1 MPAQRP
7 ALHEP
12 GPAPLREADVDD
24 IEVLRDD
31 GLGEDGPRLADDL
44 RPEVAVR
51 KVGEGQQAH
60 SGCERQLG
68 RARRG
73 GVQRLLG
80 ALPLLDRERRFV
92 DEDVRVLRRLE
103 HRAGCPCVPGEDD
116 LPPGPGRTEHLF
128 GFHRSPVG
136 KLDRLAALQASEE
149 RPLRD
154 AETLRLLEVEAPR
167 ARLLDERVPVRR
179 QAVLDCERLDPVV
192 LPRDA
197 LARLQLDEGQL
208 VAEPPEDAPQDPEEI
223 VEPRPVRRPSV
234 APRGP

>member
-24 IEVLRDD
+24 IEVLRHDR
-31 GLGEDGPRLADDL
+31 LGEDGARLAQDL

-51 KVGEGQQAH
+51 QVGEGEQAH
-60 SGCERQLG
+60 SGCERELG

-73 GVQRLLG
+73 GVQRLFG

-92 DEDVRVLRRLE
+92 DEDVRVLRCLE
-103 HRAGCPCVPGEDD
+103 DGAGCPRIAGEDD
-116 LPPGPGRTEHLF
+116 LPPGPRGTENLP
-128 GFHRSPVG
+128 GFHRGPAR

-149 RPLRD
+149 RSFRY
-154 AETLRLLEVEAPR
+154 AETLRLLEVEATR
-167 ARLLDERVPVRR
+167 ARLLDQRVPVRG
-179 QAVLDCERLDPVV
+179 QAVLDGERFDPIV
-192 LPRDA
+192 LARDA
-197 LARLQLDEGQL
+197 LSRLQLDEGQL

-223 VEPRPVRRPSV
+223 VEPG
-234 APRGP
+234 GP